1 MPSHKPAQ
9 PPVKQE
15 FTQVTQDVRKRI
27 QASQKADL
35 IFPVARIFRQM
46 KSNRLADKI
55 SIKSGVYITT
65 ILEYLTAEI
74 LELAGENAIADEKR
88 KKRIM
93 IKPRHITLAFNGDEE
108 LKKLIARHVIIPTGG
123 VIPYIHPQ
131 LDPKSKKKLATT
143 QNAKGTKET
152 EETEEAPQEE

>member
-27 QASQKADL
+27 QTSQKADL
-35 IFPVARIFRQM
+35 IFPVARVLRQM

-55 SIKSGVYITT
+55 SMNSGVYLTT

-123 VIPYIHPQ
+123 VMPYIHPS
-131 LDPKSKKKLATT
+131 LDAKAKKKLPTT
-143 QNAKGTKET
+143 QK
-152 EETEEAPQEE
+152 TEEAEEASQEE